1 MGQIKNIK
9 LHIVTDIKRES
20 KHNKAMAAASG
31 GFGSDSDNDD
41 FAAHHKNNDN
51 QNNDSDDD
59 DDVGLDDKPS
69 DIKRAANE
77 CKIVFK
83 DFLYRRLASRHGLE
97 DESDVNDVIPHLD
110 APLDTCPG
118 MDETERQQ
126 FRQVG
131 NALAMFGD
139 EIEHKYRTRF
149 QQLLVNFNL
158 EDTSSDFCFDKF
170 RLVALRLLRQGEAG
184 VSMNWYRIVAL
195 LCFGYEMAIM
205 YIRRRSS
212 DVARFLKKIVTWVVR
227 LMVNERI
234 IEWIVSQGGWVA
246 GFIERLGD
254 VRQNSTELWLK
265 RVGALALITAL
276 CFSGFRFFNGGKS

>member
-1 MGQIKNIK
+1 
-9 LHIVTDIKRES
+9 
-20 KHNKAMAAASG
+20 MAAASG

-41 FAAHHKNNDN
+41 FAPHHKNNDN

-126 FRQVG
+126 FRQV
-131 NALAMFGD
+131 
-139 EIEHKYRTRF
+139 R
-149 QQLLVNFNL
+149 
-158 EDTSSDFCFDKF
+158 
-170 RLVALRLLRQGEAG
+170 
-184 VSMNWYRIVAL
+184 
-195 LCFGYEMAIM
+195 
-205 YIRRRSS
+205 
-212 DVARFLKKIVTWVVR
+212 
-227 LMVNERI
+227 
-234 IEWIVSQGGWVA
+234 
-246 GFIERLGD
+246 
-254 VRQNSTELWLK
+254 
-265 RVGALALITAL
+265 
-276 CFSGFRFFNGGKS
+276 